1 MENKKTAYSEALA
14 LESIGKMGRW
24 DEEDEVYNK
33 VTNKQLERYARTV
46 AYKVAHNIKNGSE
59 MNPDLDPLKYTGE
72 VK

>member
-33 VTNKQLERYARTV
+33 VTNKQLERYASRV
-46 AYKVAHNIKNGSE
+46 AYKVAHNLKNGFE
-59 MNPDLDPLKYTGE
+59 MDPNGDPLKYTG
-72 VK
+72 